1 MSDLAER
8 PSRNP
13 FSRKNPLAPVY
24 VCVFLFSAGEHMLHV
39 LVPPYLG
46 LELGASPGVVGAVL
60 ATFAVT
66 SLVARFPTGAVYTV
80 ARARTLLVVG
90 GLLSAGAFALVP
102 IADGPLQVGAL
113 LGIDGFGWA
122 MATTSQLALLVA
134 ARPDGL
140 GTASAMGWYAGF
152 NGLGNAV
159 AGVIGGFL
167 ADRFGFTPS
176 FFVLAAL
183 PAVATAVMVLAMPWE
198 RLRRPETSER
208 TQTHLHQSWGHL
220 KSMSA
225 VVWAGVMVMIYI
237 NLISAVANGFHPL
250 LALGAGLSLTQIG
263 FLASC
268 RSWGSST
275 VRLGSGVIFARTDG
289 KWLTTP
295 LLLLMAAS
303 LFFIPSVA
311 SSFLLQIPLFVAMG
325 ISRGLLRV
333 TGSTEAFEGADDERR
348 HGMVAALLFA
358 GLDLGKL
365 IGPLVAGFTAEVF
378 GLATM
383 FRIVP
388 VMLLV
393 LYLPIDIVAR
403 RSVAAGR
410 PSGRARPRIP
420 EWQAMPAV
428 DEEGPASDG
437 AVGLISPDRSEPR
450 AR

>member
-1 MSDLAER
+1 MTEKTER

-24 VCVFLFSAGEHMLHV
+24 LCVFLFSAGEHMLHV
-39 LVPPYLG
+39 LVPPYLD

-60 ATFAVT
+60 ATFAAT
-66 SLVARFPTGAVYTV
+66 SLLARFPTGAVYTV
-80 ARARTLLVVG
+80 ARARMLLVVG

-102 IADGPLQVGAL
+102 LVGGPFPVAAL

-134 ARPDGL
+134 ARPEGL
-140 GTASAMGWYAGF
+140 STASAMGWYSGF

-167 ADRFGFTPS
+167 ADRLGFTPS
-176 FFVLAAL
+176 FFILAAL
-183 PAVATAVMVLAMPWE
+183 PAIATGVMVLAMPWE
-198 RLRRPETSER
+198 RLRRPDTPER
-208 TQTHLHQSWGHL
+208 TQPHLRQAWGHL

-225 VVWAGVMVMIYI
+225 IVWAGAMVMVYI

-311 SSFLLQIPLFVAMG
+311 SSFLLQIPLFFAMG

-333 TGSTEAFEGADDERR
+333 TGSAEAFDGADDERR

-365 IGPLVAGFTAEVF
+365 IGPLFAGFTAEVF

-388 VMLLV
+388 VVLLF
-393 LYLPIDIVAR
+393 LYLPIDVVAR
-403 RSVAAGR
+403 RSVAAR
-410 PSGRARPRIP
+410 RAEGSALQESL
-420 EWQAMPAV
+420 EWQAIPAA
-428 DEEGPASDG
+428 DEDGPASDG
-437 AVGLISPDRSEPR
+437 AAGRAFPDRSEPR
-450 AR
+450 EG

>member
-1 MSDLAER
+1 MTETPAR
-8 PSRNP
+8 PSTNP
-13 FSRKNPLAPVY
+13 LSRQNPLAPVY
-24 VCVFLFSAGEHMLHV
+24 LCVFLFSAGEHMLHV

-46 LELGASPGVVGAVL
+46 LELGATPGVVGAVL
-60 ATFAVT
+60 ATFAVA

-102 IADGPLQVGAL
+102 VVGGPFDVAVL
-113 LGIDGFGWA
+113 LAVDGFGWA

-140 GTASAMGWYAGF
+140 GTASAMGWYSGF

-167 ADRFGFTPS
+167 ADRLGFTPS
-176 FFVLAAL
+176 FLVLAAL
-183 PAVATAVMVLAMPWE
+183 PAIATGVMVLAMPWE
-198 RLRRPETSER
+198 RLRRPAMPEGTDRRLREA
-208 TQTHLHQSWGHL
+208 WGHL
-220 KSMSA
+220 KDMSA
-225 VVWAGVMVMIYI
+225 IVWAGALVMVYI
-237 NLISAVANGFHPL
+237 NLISSVANGFHPL
-250 LALGAGLSLTQIG
+250 FALGAGLSLTQIG

-268 RSWGSST
+268 RSWGSSG

-295 LLLLMAAS
+295 LVVLMAAS

-325 ISRGLLRV
+325 VSRGLLRV
-333 TGSTEAFEGADDERR
+333 TGSAEAFEGAEDERR

-365 IGPLVAGFTAEVF
+365 IGPLAAGFTAEAF

-383 FRIVP
+383 FRLLP
-388 VMLLV
+388 VALVV
-393 LYLPIDIVAR
+393 LYLPIDVIAR
-403 RSVAAGR
+403 RNVAAR
-410 PSGRARPRIP
+410 RAASPASRERLS
-420 EWQAMPAV
+420 WQAAPV
-428 DEEGPASDG
+428 DDEA
-437 AVGLISPDRSEPR
+437 
-450 AR
+450 

>member
-1 MSDLAER
+1 MGDRTER

-24 VCVFLFSAGEHMLHV
+24 LCVFLFSAGEHMLHV

-60 ATFAVT
+60 ATFAAT

-80 ARARTLLVVG
+80 ARARMLLIVG

-102 IADGPLQVGAL
+102 MVHGPLPVAAL

-122 MATTSQLALLVA
+122 MATTSQLALLVV

-140 GTASAMGWYAGF
+140 STASAMGWYSGF

-159 AGVIGGFL
+159 AGVTGGFL
-167 ADRFGFTPS
+167 ADRLGFTPS
-176 FFVLAAL
+176 FFLLAAL
-183 PAVATAVMVLAMPWE
+183 PAVATGVMVLAMPWE
-198 RLRRPETSER
+198 RLRRPDTPER
-208 TQTHLHQSWGHL
+208 TQPRLRQAWGHL
-220 KSMSA
+220 KNMSA
-225 VVWAGVMVMIYI
+225 IVWAGAVVMVYI
-237 NLISAVANGFHPL
+237 NLVSAVANGFHPL

-311 SSFLLQIPLFVAMG
+311 SSFLLQIPLFLAMG
-325 ISRGLLRV
+325 LSRGLLRV
-333 TGSTEAFEGADDERR
+333 TGSAEAFDGIEDERR

-358 GLDLGKL
+358 GLDLGRL
-365 IGPLVAGFTAEVF
+365 IGPLVAGFTAEVV

-383 FRIVP
+383 FRVVP
-388 VMLLV
+388 VVLLV
-393 LYLPIDIVAR
+393 LYLPIELVAR
-403 RSVAAGR
+403 RNLSRRSAEAPAGE
-410 PSGRARPRIP
+410 PEARPT
-420 EWQAMPAV
+420 
-428 DEEGPASDG
+428 
-437 AVGLISPDRSEPR
+437 
-450 AR
+450 